1 MRIFFGDIDQF
12 LRWQSNTRYWVVFL
26 SAASVF
32 FWEKKQFFTLI
43 YKKIGNTL
51 KPGTPLTK
59 CQIPKRVGHRHCKV
73 GHRHCKVS
81 TLLTYGQ
88 NCSFFWYPS
97 NAVSEPEAQRD
108 FNWSELFF
116 FKKRTELCVPRCIL
130 VFTVSVLLKRTADP
144 SNAVS
149 EPEAQRD
156 FNWSELF
163 FFKKEHSL
171 KEHSGTSPSLTKC
184 QTLKNSGTSIQNC
197 SFLILNF
204 FFLKLQLS

>member
-1 MRIFFGDIDQF
+1 MRIFFGDIDH
-12 LRWQSNTRYWVVFL
+12 LGRWQSNTRYWVVFL

-116 FKKRTELCVPRCIL
+116 FKK
-130 VFTVSVLLKRTADP
+130 
-144 SNAVS
+144 
-149 EPEAQRD
+149 
-156 FNWSELF
+156 
-163 FFKKEHSL
+163 EHSL

-204 FFLKLQLS
+204 FFKVTAFLILYWWPVTNY

>member
-1 MRIFFGDIDQF
+1 MCAAG
-12 LRWQSNTRYWVVFL
+12 TEVMFL

-116 FKKRTELCVPRCIL
+116 L
-130 VFTVSVLLKRTADP
+130 
-144 SNAVS
+144 
-149 EPEAQRD
+149 
-156 FNWSELF
+156 
-163 FFKKEHSL
+163 KKEHSL
-171 KEHSGTSPSLTKC
+171 KEHSSTSPS
-184 QTLKNSGTSIQNC
+184 QTLKDSGTSIQNC
-197 SFLILNF
+197 SFFSKVTAF
-204 FFLKLQLS
+204 FTGEW